1 MPKRDHPEP
10 PSKMEVSR
18 RGFLKGAGAVL
29 SSGIV
34 AGAEALEAARHRKCQ
49 GHRTRQSA
57 GYPEDQRRQQGP
69 ERRATI
75 DAPGRVCATNWNS
88 RAPNGCVTARP
99 VVRAP

>member
-34 AGAEALEAARHRKCQ
+34 AGAEALEAARQPKVPRSSDRAK
-49 GHRTRQSA
+49 
-57 GYPEDQRRQQGP
+57 RRLP
-69 ERRATI
+69 
-75 DAPGRVCATNWNS
+75 
-88 RAPNGCVTARP
+88 
-99 VVRAP
+99 